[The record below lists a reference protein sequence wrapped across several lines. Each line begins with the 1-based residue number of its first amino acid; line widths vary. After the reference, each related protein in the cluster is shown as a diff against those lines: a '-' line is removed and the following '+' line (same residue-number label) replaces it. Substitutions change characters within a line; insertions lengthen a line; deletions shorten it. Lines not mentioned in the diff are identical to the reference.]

1 MLNKQG
7 SLRKVANRP
16 TNAPCCAAAAVL
28 RVQPEAYHL
37 EHNKVPLSGFDIVAV
52 QCTYSPIMAVFPT
65 NLLLMPLAGAVTD
78 LHTMVPNAHG
88 LPAEAAPA
96 ALRVQTQANR
106 HRQKAT

>member
-1 MLNKQG
+1 MHHAVQL
-7 SLRKVANRP
+7 LR
-16 TNAPCCAAAAVL
+16 CCGVSQKHTIWNTTKNL
-28 RVQPEAYHL
+28 
-37 EHNKVPLSGFDIVAV
+37 VPSSGFDIVAV
-52 QCTYSPIMAVFPT
+52 QCTYSPMMAVLPT